1 MPITPPNGMAN
12 EIEARLRAKARA
24 IHDELVQLLIEEATE
39 IVGSIKT
46 PVSSGGYRSYHD
58 QTGNLTSSVGFAVV
72 ENGNIIYEYGFE
84 QKLATATVGNEEGKV
99 YARQL
104 ASIDTSG
111 LYVVVCAGM
120 NYAKWVE
127 IQGLGGMTAGEQGL
141 RERVRTRL
149 QQLIDNI

>member
-12 EIEARLRAKARA
+12 DIEARLRAKARE
-24 IHDELVQLLIEEATE
+24 IHDELVQILIEEAAE
-39 IVGSIKT
+39 IIGRIKT
-46 PVSSGGYRSYHD
+46 PVSSGGYRSYQD
-58 QTGNLTSSVGFAVV
+58 QTKNLTSSVGFVVV
-72 ENGNIIYEYGFE
+72 EDGNIIYEYGFE
-84 QKLATATVGNEEGKV
+84 QESATAVVGPEEGKV

-104 ASIDTSG
+104 APIDTSG

-127 IQGLGGMTAGEQGL
+127 IRGLGGMTAGEQGL

>member
-1 MPITPPNGMAN
+1 MPITAPNGIAN
-12 EIEARLRAKARA
+12 DIEAKLRAKAGA
-24 IHDELVQLLIEEATE
+24 IHDELVQILIEEAVE
-39 IVGSIKT
+39 IIGRIKT
-46 PVSSGGYRSYHD
+46 PIDAGGYRSYQD
-58 QTGNLTSSVGFAVV
+58 RTKNLTSSVGFVVV
-72 ENGNIIYEYGFE
+72 EDGNIIYEYGFKQE
-84 QKLATATVGNEEGKV
+84 SATAMVGPEEGKV

-127 IQGLGGMTAGEQGL
+127 IRGLGGMTAGEQGL

>member
-1 MPITPPNGMAN
+1 MPITAPNGIAN
-12 EIEARLRAKARA
+12 DIEAKLRAKAGA

-46 PVSSGGYRSYHD
+46 PVSSGGYRSYQD

-72 ENGNIIYEYGFE
+72 EDGNIIYEYGFD
-84 QKLATATVGNEEGKV
+84 KTSATAIVGDEEGKA
-99 YARQL
+99 YAQQL
-104 ASIDTSG
+104 AALDTSG

-127 IQGLGGMTAGEQGL
+127 IRGLGGMTAGEQGL